1 MVSTHMGYGFISAY
15 FLAILLEK
23 FLFPQ
28 SSSEIA
34 SLNVL
39 LVLLG
44 LIGGAFP
51 DVDRLEQF
59 GFLSHRK
66 TLHYMAGYGLL
77 AIILI
82 ALGYFAP
89 LNLRLWIIG
98 LSCFLVGA
106 WLHSFMDIFDGPWA
120 EDINKG
126 VYEHLTRRWL
136 RALNWIPFASLQEWS
151 LQSFSIVL
159 AIGISPQLESLFAI
173 PGWLMATISYF
184 AIWLF
189 STVYEFHISV
199 PKRWEIE
206 KRALLK
212 PGLKPKSNC
221 IKVKKT

>member
-1 MVSTHMGYGFISAY
+1 MVSPHMSYGFISAY
-15 FLAILLEK
+15 FLALLLEK

-51 DVDRLEQF
+51 DLDRLEQF
-59 GFLSHRK
+59 GFSHRK
-66 TLHYMAGYGLL
+66 TFHYMVCYELL

-89 LNLRLWIIG
+89 PNLRLWIIG
-98 LSCFLVGA
+98 LLCFLVGA

-126 VYEHLTRRWL
+126 VYEHLTKRWL
-136 RALNWIPFASLQEWS
+136 RALNWIPFATLWEWS

-159 AIGISPQLESLFAI
+159 AIVISPQLSLFAI

-184 AIWLF
+184 AIWLL
-189 STVYEFHISV
+189 STVYEFRISV

-212 PGLKPKSNC
+212 AGLKPKSNR
-221 IKVKKT
+221 IKVKRA